1 MGRQALTAAAAVA
14 IAALV
19 APTGAGAATDPS
31 RHARQTPGVVTAH
44 VTDRRHDMVYF
55 GPSGTTR
62 HVTGPMDMHGF
73 TITVH
78 RTGDRPFLKAVVQV
92 RRVERSDARRIHQL
106 YLWFYD
112 EYSFTEVDATVGRHR
127 LASISSISAG
137 DVACPHGRVTWSFRD
152 DTVTVRIPLACLRRA
167 DLKSAGISLTTAD
180 RRTSGDR
187 RYGRTDESR
196 ETRILPLTP
205 R

>member
-1 MGRQALTAAAAVA
+1 MRTLALTVAAVVASLSLVAATVAAAA
-14 IAALV
+14 
-19 APTGAGAATDPS
+19 TDRS

-44 VTDRRHDMVYF
+44 LADRHHDMVYF
-55 GPSGTTR
+55 GPKGTIR

-92 RRVERSDARRIHQL
+92 RRVERSSATRSHEL
-106 YLWFYD
+106 SLWFYD
-112 EYSFTEVDATVGRHR
+112 RSAFTEVDATVGRHR
-127 LASISSISAG
+127 LAGMSSIVRG
-137 DVACPHGRVTWSFRD
+137 KVGCPHGRVIWSFRD

-167 DLKSAGISLTTAD
+167 FLKSASIEVTTAD
-180 RRTSGDR
+180 RRPSGDQ
-187 RYGRTDESR
+187 RYGRTDDSQA
-196 ETRILPLTP
+196 TRIVPLTP